1 MVSSVKIHRIKQTL
15 KKYFRQND
23 KIKNNEQCDEIRS
36 AEDVLNEIHEIV
48 GDFKN
53 GWKWN
58 KIWYYNVM

>member
-53 GWKWN
+53 G
-58 KIWYYNVM
+58 